1 MKETLSTRNVTLAL
15 PKRVLQRVKVIAAQR
30 GTSISRLL
38 VETLEQVADRDE
50 AYERARTRALDSLKR
65 PPDLGTRGRPT
76 WTRDDLH
83 ER

>member
-1 MKETLSTRNVTLAL
+1 MSTQNVTLAL
-15 PKRVLQRVKVIAAQR
+15 PKKVLQRVKVIAAQR

-38 VETLEQVADRDE
+38 VDALEEVATRDE
-50 AYERARTRALDSLKR
+50 AYERARTRALSNLKR
-65 PPDLGTRGRPT
+65 PPNLGTRGQRT